1 MLFKEKIVMEV
12 LSSKTD
18 NTSNVRINHDN
29 AIVVDLRL
37 EYWLVYLDIVAF
49 RSMRMK
55 LGIIIELASS

>member
-1 MLFKEKIVMEV
+1 MEV